1 MCDPGAVGCSIAY
14 ADGPSL
20 YFSFLTKMER
30 VMRHQILTIKCYREA
45 IGDTQLEDVA
55 IAGTPIK
62 NAKEVTKL
70 HLIAHVENEA
80 VAPASKP
87 RRASLVSDDGRIV
100 ATFKV
105 RPLSAGAVTIEE
117 ARLFRMI

>member
-14 ADGPSL
+14 ADGPHCISTV
-20 YFSFLTKMER
+20 LTRMGPA
-30 VMRHQILTIKCYREA
+30 MRHQILTIKCYRET
-45 IGDTQLEDVA
+45 IGDTELEDVA

-62 NAKEVTKL
+62 NAKAVTKL
-70 HLIAHVENEA
+70 HLITYVENEA
-80 VAPASKP
+80 IPPASKP
-87 RRASLVSDDGRIV
+87 RRASLVCDDGRIV

-117 ARLFRMI
+117 ARPLPE